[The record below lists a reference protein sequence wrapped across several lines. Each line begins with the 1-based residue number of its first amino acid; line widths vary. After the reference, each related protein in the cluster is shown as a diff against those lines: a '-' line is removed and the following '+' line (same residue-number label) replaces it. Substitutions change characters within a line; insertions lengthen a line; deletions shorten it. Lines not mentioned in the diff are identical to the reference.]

1 MNRKNKM
8 KPGGLDPPGDAREER
23 ILGEMYAAAKEE
35 RWDASPGF
43 EARLAARL
51 RDETTAPSFDPTRL
65 IWKVVPAAAV
75 VTAVAVAGFL
85 LAGSFENL
93 SDYIVS
99 SSLDPVSVEDMI
111 TFGSF

>member
-1 MNRKNKM
+1 MNRKDKT
-8 KPGGLDPPGDAREER
+8 KPRGLDPPGNEREER

-43 EARLAARL
+43 EARLEARL
-51 RDETTAPSFDPTRL
+51 RDEITAPSFDPARL

-85 LAGSFENL
+85 LTGSFENI